1 MTSQSH
7 DLGRNHAALLG
18 LPSSVRRRIYLFLG
32 LARWDGRPLLFDLDG
47 PISPTEQVTFY
58 GLLLSCRAIYN
69 EASALL
75 FSSNRFVIHYRNKR
89 SLQPLRNVTPPSL
102 ASLTSLKIVLNQT
115 SCHHRREA
123 EALGKCCTTAAFEGT
138 APTAAEGYCQRDGE
152 NHLHDTPLQSS
163 DLCARLMLDE
173 WRGTAVYLSSNIK
186 PGALQLV
193 LVCDVGQKEVE
204 AAEQAVAPLLLLP
217 ELKDCHVRLCSSP
230 NTQLRQLAQ
239 NAALQASRKLA
250 PPPASHSTSLLN
262 LPRELRIRILE
273 YTDLVTPWKEVMW
286 NRLEPGYQYLSS
298 GCSSWAGVPCP
309 PSQHHGCQYGRC
321 HGQEIMKDGVVLWDH
336 HQSIGCFCRVQHAA
350 FSSTCKCWAPPTP
363 LFLICRHLCED
374 ARFVFFSANRFVVSD
389 SLASGNPWVAFDI
402 LRALDLKSPEQR
414 NDYWESDQYRQAQP
428 PRAYPAHR
436 FAASQ
441 FLREVVPAHCLGYL
455 RFLELVFPPYNH
467 ECWPHDGHPALQD
480 WMDTLD
486 WAKDRINT
494 PGITLRLTMAGSRL
508 WPPAYPDGREELT
521 QAQGDAVLAGY
532 DRILKPLARLG
543 KHGLT
548 RFYAD
553 FAWPWKWTDWVVH
566 RLLDTDDYRAT
577 RSWLEG
583 EDKLLSERA
592 ERLILGDDQY
602 DRLRS
607 NEDKPEQSPW
617 KMHCVPLY

>member
-1 MTSQSH
+1 MASQSDH
-7 DLGRNHAALLG
+7 LGRNHPALLR
-18 LPSSVRRRIYLFLG
+18 LPSSVRRRIYLFVG
-32 LARWDGRPLLFDLDG
+32 VARWDGRPLLFDLDG

-58 GLLLSCRAIYN
+58 GLLLSCRAVYN

-89 SLQPLRNVTPPSL
+89 SLQPLRNLTPPSL

-123 EALGKCCTTAAFEGT
+123 EAFGKCCYGFKGAAVW
-138 APTAAEGYCQRDGE
+138 YCQGVHED
-152 NHLHDTPLQSS
+152 LHDTPLQSS
-163 DLCARLMLDE
+163 DLSARLMLDE
-173 WRGTAVYLSSNIK
+173 WRGTAVYLSSNTK
-186 PGALQLV
+186 PGVLQLL

-217 ELKDCHVRLCSSP
+217 ELRDCHVRLCGSP

-250 PPPASHSTSLLN
+250 PEPASQSSCSPLLD

-273 YTDLVTPWKEVMW
+273 YTDLVAPWKEVMW
-286 NRLEPGYQYLSS
+286 NRLKQGYQYLSS
-298 GCSSWAGVPCP
+298 GCSAWDNTWKDMSCP
-309 PSQHHGCQYGRC
+309 PSHHHGCQYGDC
-321 HGQEIMKDGVVLWDH
+321 HNQGDIKDGLVLWDH
-336 HQSIGCFCRVQHAA
+336 CQSIGCFCGVRHAA

-363 LFLICRHLCED
+363 LFLICRDLCED

-389 SLASGNPWVAFDI
+389 SLASENPWIAFDI
-402 LRALDLKSPEQR
+402 LRTFNFKLPTYENYQDTE
-414 NDYWESDQYRQAQP
+414 EYRQAQP

-436 FAASQ
+436 FAVSQ
-441 FLREVVPAHCLGYL
+441 FLREVVPADCLGYL

-480 WMDTLD
+480 WIDTLD
-486 WAKDRINT
+486 WVRDKINT
-494 PGITLRLTMAGSRL
+494 PGITLRLTMAGSRM
-508 WPPAYPDGREELT
+508 WSPRYPDDREELT
-521 QAQGDAVLAGY
+521 QVQGDAVLAGY

-553 FAWPWKWTDWVVH
+553 FAWPWKWTNWVNE
-566 RLLDTDDYRAT
+566 RLLAT
-577 RSWLEG
+577 NEYGADRYWLEL
-583 EDKLLSERA
+583 EAKEKLLNERA
-592 ERLILGDDQY
+592 ERLILGDQH

-607 NEDKPEQSPW
+607 NEDKPEENPW
-617 KMHCVPLY
+617 KIHCSLDY